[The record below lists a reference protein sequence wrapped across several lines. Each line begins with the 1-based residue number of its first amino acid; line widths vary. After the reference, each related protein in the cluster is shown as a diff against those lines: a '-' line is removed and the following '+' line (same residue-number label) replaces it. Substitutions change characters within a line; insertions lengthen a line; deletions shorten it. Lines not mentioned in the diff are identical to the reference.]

1 MIEVFGD
8 ISPDIIRAGKLS
20 DEWFTRDGECLEQI
34 ERKIMKNSS
43 ARSILCLKCLGA
55 LRIETTYYPIAL
67 GTVLERHIEKRDV
80 PHATAF
86 LETLL
91 KVRPE
96 DRAWPED
103 ILDHPWFSD

>member
-20 DEWFTRDGECLEQI
+20 DRWFTRDGECLIKI
-34 ERKIMKNSS
+34 ERKIIKNSS
-43 ARSILCLKCLGA
+43 VSAIPLKYLGA

-67 GTVLERHIEKRDV
+67 GTVLERHIEKRNV
-80 PHATAF
+80 PQATDF

-96 DRAWPED
+96 DRARPAD
-103 ILDHPWFSD
+103 IIDHPWFSD

>member
-20 DEWFTRDGECLEQI
+20 DRWFTKDGEYLNQI
-34 ERKIMKNSS
+34 ERRVMKNSS
-43 ARSILCLKCLGA
+43 APAILCLKCLGA

-67 GTVLERHIEKRDV
+67 DTVLERHIEKRDV

-86 LETLL
+86 LEMLL

-96 DRAWPED
+96 DRARPED
-103 ILDHPWFSD
+103 IIDHPWFSD